1 MAHRAILFSE
11 AHQTAIKKENVRI
24 REIGMMSTLLKPL
37 CGAFVIACGA
47 LVLIA
52 GAGPLATPALA
63 QAVLA
68 QTEPAP
74 VQPPPEKPDHPRPRA
89 GDPTTTPAP
98 PPPLSPETKALRS
111 KLDAFRLDLD
121 QKEAALN
128 RRDLSDAELQ
138 AMRQG
143 LDPIAE
149 DLRALIGDLAPKLE
163 AAKARLDQLG
173 PKPKED
179 DPEESADLAD
189 DRAERE
195 SAAVE
200 LGETQRLARAV

>member
-1 MAHRAILFSE
+1 
-11 AHQTAIKKENVRI
+11 
-24 REIGMMSTLLKPL
+24 MMSTLLKPL
-37 CGAFVIACGA
+37 HAAFVIACVA

-63 QAVLA
+63 QVA
-68 QTEPAP
+68 QVPAQG
-74 VQPPPEKPDHPRPRA
+74 QPDQPRMPHA
-89 GDPTTTPAP
+89 GDLTTTPAP
-98 PPPLSPETKALRS
+98 PPPLSPETRALRS
-111 KLDAFRLDLD
+111 KLDASKLDLD
-121 QKEAALN
+121 QREAALN

-149 DLRALIGDLAPKLE
+149 SLRALIGDLAPKLE
-163 AAKARLDQLG
+163 AAKARLEQLG

-179 DPEESADLAD
+179 EPEESADLAD

-200 LGETQRLARAV
+200 LGETQRLARAVLIQAEQL